1 MNNYNNVWFVIPAY
15 NESKVIEEVLKVVK
29 NHFSDR
35 IVVVDDCSTDNTA
48 TVSNKYCDVVKH
60 PINLGQGAALQ
71 TGIDYALKCGAEIV
85 VTFDSDGQHR
95 IEDAIKM
102 INLIKL
108 DVPMVVCGSRFLGVD
123 ADNMPLKK
131 AVTLRLATL
140 FTRIVTKVNVT
151 DAHNGLRVMN
161 RMALE
166 RIRINQNRMAH
177 ATEIIRKVKTE
188 NIEYKE
194 APVKILYTSYSVAKG
209 QKISNIIN
217 IVLDLIIG
225 SVSK

>member
-1 MNNYNNVWFVIPAY
+1 VNKFDSVWVVIPAY
-15 NESKVIEEVLKVVK
+15 NESKVIEEVLKIVK
-29 NHFSDR
+29 DNFGAKL
-35 IVVVDDCSTDNTA
+35 VVVDDCSTDDTSYIA
-48 TVSNKYCDVVKH
+48 NKYCDVVRH

-71 TGIDYALKCGAEIV
+71 TGIDYALKCGAEII

-108 DVPMVVCGSRFLGVD
+108 DVPMVVCGSRFLGID
-123 ADNMPLKK
+123 AENMPFKK
-131 AVTLRLATL
+131 LVTLRLATL
-140 FTRIVTKVNVT
+140 FTRIVTRVNVT

-161 RMALE
+161 RKALE
-166 RIRINQNRMAH
+166 RIRISQNRMAH
-177 ATEIIRKVKTE
+177 ATEIIRKVRLE
-188 NIEYKE
+188 NVEYRE
-194 APVKILYTSYSVAKG
+194 APVKILYTNYSVAKG

-225 SVSK
+225 GVSK